1 MWIKK
6 ITIFCVFLLGI
17 MYYLSTKYVETGECA
32 IIVYYI
38 PMSWID
44 YVVITA
50 IGMISILL
58 SYLIQEM
65 KEIKKGYCLKNPSTA
80 LLLFINAYSV
90 MKY

>member
-6 ITIFCVFLLGI
+6 LSIFCIFILGVI
-17 MYYLSTKYVETGECA
+17 YYLSTKYVETGECA

-44 YVVITA
+44 YVVIIA

-65 KEIKKGYCLKNPSTA
+65 KEIKKGYCLKNPYTA